1 MRLGM
6 FMHPIH
12 DFKRGYHTLLFE
24 DLDVIRAADHEGF
37 DEVWLGEHYLLPS
50 EPFASPLMLY
60 ARLIAECPRIT
71 FGSGVLC
78 LPNKHP
84 ALVAG
89 EVAQFDHLAK
99 GRFML
104 GIGPGAAPP
113 DFELFGVL
121 DKNRMEM
128 LEESIDMMIRLWTED
143 PPYEIRGKY
152 WQAVVKDNV
161 LPRPRRRQDDGALPA
176 AASADHAALDE
187 PQLGE
192 FAVGGASRLAHDL
205 GQFRAE
211 GGGGG
216 ALARLLR
223 RAAEA
228 RIVAGAGKMARWAH
242 PAGDRDRRGG
252 ARLSAHARQQPRVVF
267 SLHHR
272 PDAPRRLRAHAEIAP
287 RHAGCGSDAAVL
299 YRHDGHRRQS
309 ANAWRKRLAA
319 FREEVGPFETLITSH
334 HDWVPLGMWRRH
346 MHLLAH
352 EVMPILRSLTGVRHI
367 PREDLAK
374 TS

>member
-24 DLDVIRAADHEGF
+24 DLDVIRAADQEGF

-89 EVAQFDHLAK
+89 EAAQFDHLAK

-143 PPYEIRGKY
+143 PPYEIKGKY
-152 WQAVVKDNV
+152 WQAVVKENV
-161 LPRPRRRQDDGALPA
+161 LPDLGVGKMTVPLPA
-176 AASADHAALDE
+176 ASSADHAALDE

-192 FAVGGASRLAHDL
+192 FAIGGASRLAHDL
-205 GQFRAE
+205 GQFRTR

-216 ALARLLR
+216 ALARPLR
-223 RAAEA
+223 GAAE
-228 RIVAGAGKMARWAH
+228 RLDCRRSRQSGA
-242 PAGDRDRRGG
+242 
-252 ARLSAHARQQPRVVF
+252 L
-267 SLHHR
+267 
-272 PDAPRRLRAHAEIAP
+272 DAP
-287 RHAGCGSDAAVL
+287 C
-299 YRHDGHRRQS
+299 
-309 ANAWRKRLAA
+309 W
-319 FREEVGPFETLITSH
+319 
-334 HDWVPLGMWRRH
+334 
-346 MHLLAH
+346 
-352 EVMPILRSLTGVRHI
+352 
-367 PREDLAK
+367 
-374 TS
+374 